1 MLDIRLVSISQHAYA
16 FMPKRTHF
24 LKRVENGLEK
34 ALSSTAIR
42 GSRGKA
48 IDLRTLTLGV

>member
-24 LKRVENGLEK
+24 LKRVENGSEK